1 MSQKL
6 SEKWDYIGK
15 EILGTARNELY
26 LNMRYLD
33 LALCS
38 LRYQMDTAAQTA
50 GTDGYRIYFEPYG
63 ISELYQRSRKGLNRL
78 YLHMV
83 FHCLFRHLTRRGDR
97 QEDYWNLAAD
107 IAVESLIDGLDKRS
121 VRRAVSPE
129 RQVVYREL
137 RETLAVLTAEGVYHV
152 LVKKGLKDEQ
162 LQKLKELFLVDDHQF
177 WPHPDSD
184 TPPEAME
191 ALENRWQDI
200 AERTET
206 EADTFGQEETDGDG
220 SLTDQLKLQ
229 NRRRQDYRGF
239 LRKFSVWRE
248 EMQVDT
254 DSFDY
259 GFYSYGLRL
268 YGNMPLVEPQ
278 EYKEVKKIQD
288 FVIAIDTSMS
298 CSGELVKTFLS
309 ETCGILLE
317 TESFFKKVRIHII
330 QCDEKIQH
338 DARIGSVE
346 ELKDYMEHFELKG
359 GGGTDFR
366 PVFSHVE
373 ELREQGELRG
383 LKGLL
388 YFTDGKGRY
397 PKKRPDYDVAFLFMQ
412 EDYTDVA
419 VPPWAMRLIL
429 SAPDLEEAGKRLDKN
444 IKFV

>member
-6 SEKWDYIGK
+6 SEKWDYIGR

-63 ISELYQRSRKGLNRL
+63 LSELYQRSRKGLNRL

-107 IAVESLIDGLDKRS
+107 IAVESLIDGLEKRS
-121 VRRAVSPE
+121 VRQAVSPE

-206 EADTFGQEETDGDG
+206 EADTFGQEETDGYG

-288 FVIAIDTSMS
+288 FVIAIDTSGS
-298 CSGELVKTFLS
+298 TSGELVQRFVQKTYN
-309 ETCGILLE
+309 ILKS
-317 TESFFKKVRIHII
+317 TESFFSKINLHII
-330 QCDEKIQH
+330 QCDAAIQVDQKITCQ
-338 DARIGSVE
+338 R
-346 ELKDYMEHFELKG
+346 ELDEYLKTMQLYG
-359 GGGTDFR
+359 LGGTDFR
-366 PVFSHVE
+366 PVFEYVE
-373 ELREQGELRG
+373 ALRKNKEFQN
-383 LKGLL
+383 LKGLI
-388 YFTDGKGRY
+388 YFTDGHGTF
-397 PKKRPDYDVAFLFMQ
+397 PAKKPDFDTAFVFV
-412 EDYTDVA
+412 EDDYNDPD
-419 VPPWAMRLIL
+419 VPPWA
-429 SAPDLEEAGKRLDKN
+429 
-444 IKFV
+444 IKLVL